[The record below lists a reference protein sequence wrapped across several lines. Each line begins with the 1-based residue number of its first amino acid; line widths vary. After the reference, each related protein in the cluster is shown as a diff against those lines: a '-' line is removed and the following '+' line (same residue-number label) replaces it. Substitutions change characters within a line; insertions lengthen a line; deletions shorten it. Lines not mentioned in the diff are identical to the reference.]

1 METLL
6 PGENRRGFNYG
17 EDEHDRMKNIF
28 MQNGSHGFCY
38 TFNYDALIHPSE
50 HAGKNR
56 FHLISP
62 LNNDE
67 VLRNVGAALVAGTFI
82 NITMPQ
88 CIQI

>member
-1 METLL
+1 MVGTYRLFLLKILHDPIETLL

-28 MQNGSHGFCY
+28 MQNGSPVFCH

-56 FHLISP
+56 FHLIS
-62 LNNDE
+62 L
-67 VLRNVGAALVAGTFI
+67 
-82 NITMPQ
+82 
-88 CIQI
+88 